1 MAPDVPFPAIDPV
14 FMYISPELPPLT
26 LVATAVSRL
35 KSPDTP
41 EEEAPDKILT
51 APPLEVEPA
60 APPVREI
67 DPPDFE
73 PVPPVRE
80 RDPPTPAVAVPA
92 DIATSPPVVVP
103 LPTLREMAPDD
114 PDFDAPLDNVIL
126 PVSPAVEA
134 PVDRTIAPLTLL
146 DADAELVEIVIVPL
160 DLDDPPV
167 VKITFPPEVVEPGES
182 VNEPP
187 EEEADNPAER
197 TTFPD

>member
-67 DPPDFE
+67 DPPEVE

-103 LPTLREMAPDD
+103 LPTLREMAPAD
-114 PDFDAPLDNVIL
+114 PAFEV
-126 PVSPAVEA
+126 PVTKAMVPE
-134 PVDRTIAPLTLL
+134 
-146 DADAELVEIVIVPL
+146 VPL
-160 DLDDPPV
+160 V
-167 VKITFPPEVVEPGES
+167 V
-182 VNEPP
+182 
-187 EEEADNPAER
+187 
-197 TTFPD
+197 